1 MSMQAQPLRERSDER
16 LSDGL
21 LRRGDLLGIP
31 AVVLV
36 PPARAGVYMLC
47 RRDRGRLREIV
58 YIGETADLASR
69 LGPEHE
75 HWAEAQALGV
85 NEVLVHLLAMTSDER
100 RAVTA
105 RLRRLH
111 PTPLNG
117 LSPAL
122 AAG

>member
-1 MSMQAQPLRERSDER
+1 MSACPTVFYGGVIFSVFPLWYTSR
-16 LSDGL
+16 LPG
-21 LRRGDLLGIP
+21 P
-31 AVVLV
+31 
-36 PPARAGVYMLC
+36 GVYMLC
-47 RRDRGRLREIV
+47 RRDRGRLREIL

-85 NEVLVHLLAMTSDER
+85 NEVLVHLLAMTSAER
-100 RAVTA
+100 LAVTA

-117 LSPAL
+117 RSPLL